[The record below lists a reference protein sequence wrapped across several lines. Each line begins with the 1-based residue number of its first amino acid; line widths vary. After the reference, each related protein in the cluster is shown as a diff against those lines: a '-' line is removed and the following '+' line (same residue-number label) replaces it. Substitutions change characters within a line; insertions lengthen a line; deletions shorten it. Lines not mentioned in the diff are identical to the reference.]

1 MDIKRGLK
9 KCVDEMNIPEAKSV
23 LPEGISSSGERD
35 EKKAGHRSRR
45 YVSYACA
52 GIAVAAAVATCVFV
66 WQPWKEVSNNDLY
79 VGNAMD
85 DATPPDESLTANDES
100 ASADGSELF
109 DVAVTDESMSEE
121 EISESE
127 NAESE
132 AKKDY
137 AVSASAEAAAESS
150 TDSEYNDGV
159 IYDNGVEG
167 SVITETGATS
177 TGASTEGEADDATS
191 DRAAVVSEEAAW
203 SYSDTAADT
212 DDVDGE
218 YYDYISETNAVDAVA
233 GTITGGEICDL
244 RDFASWNEWTAYFS
258 EEYMGQWNMV
268 LRNRVTVYLH
278 NGDMA
283 LNDVNVRLM
292 QGDTVLYEAV
302 TDVNGNAYLFY
313 GYVLGSQDS
322 PTAVCVENADGE
334 WVSYDYGENLDI
346 DMEGENDPIKV
357 DLMFVV
363 DTTGSMSD
371 ELAYLQVEIQDVI
384 ERVETETG
392 ASIRTSVNFYRDEGD
407 EYVVKYY
414 DFRDDAAEVSSLVAE
429 QSANGGGD
437 EPEAVHT
444 ALNNALNEHDWSDDS
459 TVKLMFLVLDAPPHD
474 DDEIKAEIL
483 SLTEQAASMG
493 VRIIPVAASG
503 ADEYTQ
509 QLLRGMAIMTGGT
522 FIFLDDNSGVGY
534 SHTITET
541 DYTSEYLNE
550 MMIRIIAGY
559 CGVTIE
565 TEPAEEVTATIVDE
579 QNDNAR

>member
-9 KCVDEMNIPEAKSV
+9 KCVDEMNIPEAESV
-23 LPEGISSSGERD
+23 MPEGVNASEQSD
-35 EKKAGHRSRR
+35 VKKFVHRK

-52 GIAVAAAVATCVFV
+52 GIAVAAAAAICVFV
-66 WQPWKEVSNNDLY
+66 WQPWNSTVQDDVIMVNNKET
-79 VGNAMD
+79 A
-85 DATPPDESLTANDES
+85 AEDESLTADDES

-127 NAESE
+127 NTESE
-132 AKKDY
+132 AKKDLDES
-137 AVSASAEAAAESS
+137 ATVEASAESNA
-150 TDSEYNDGV
+150 DSEYNDGV

-167 SVITETGATS
+167 SAITETGATS

-191 DRAAVVSEEAAW
+191 DRSAVVSEEAAW
-203 SYSDTAADT
+203 SYSDT

-218 YYDYISETNAVDAVA
+218 YYDYTSETNAVDAVA

-244 RDFASWNEWTAYFS
+244 RDFASWNEWTSYFS

-283 LNDVNVRLM
+283 LNNVNVRLM

-322 PTAVCVENADGE
+322 PTAVCVENAYGE
-334 WVSYDYGENLDI
+334 CTSYDYGENLDI
-346 DMEGENDPIKV
+346 DMEGENDAIKV

-384 ERVETETG
+384 ERVEAETG

-414 DFRDDAAEVSSLVAE
+414 DFRDDAAEVSALVAE

-474 DDEIKAEIL
+474 DDEVKAEIL
-483 SLTEQAASMG
+483 SLVEQAASMG

-534 SHTITET
+534 SHTVTET

-550 MMIRIIAGY
+550 MIIRIIAGY

-565 TEPAEEVTATIVDE
+565 TEPAEEATKTIVDE
-579 QNDNAR
+579 QNANAR

>member
-9 KCVDEMNIPEAKSV
+9 KCVDEMNIPEAESV
-23 LPEGISSSGERD
+23 LPEGVSSSGERD

-52 GIAVAAAVATCVFV
+52 GIAVAASAAVCVFM
-66 WQPWKEVSNNDLY
+66 WQPWKEVSNYDLY

-85 DATPPDESLTANDES
+85 DATPPDESLTANAES
-100 ASADGSELF
+100 ASDDELKDSESS
-109 DVAVTDESMSEE
+109 DVTVSEESMSDE

-127 NAESE
+127 NTESE
-132 AKKDY
+132 SKKDY
-137 AVSASAEAAAESS
+137 DESASAEASAESNN
-150 TDSEYNDGV
+150 DSKYNDGV
-159 IYDNGVEG
+159 IYDGG
-167 SVITETGATS
+167 ATSETGASS
-177 TGASTEGEADDATS
+177 TGASTEGVVSDATS

-203 SYSDTAADT
+203 SYSDT

-218 YYDYISETNAVDAVA
+218 YYDYISETNDVDPVA

-244 RDFASWNEWTAYFS
+244 RDFASWNEWISYFS

-278 NGDMA
+278 NGDVA

-429 QSANGGGD
+429 QSASGGGD

-483 SLTEQAASMG
+483 SLTEQAAAMG

-534 SHTITET
+534 SHTVTET